1 MAKPE
6 RRITPRFKLHTPLT
20 FHRKEADSE
29 GTQEANAINISTR
42 GVYFAS
48 SLGFCVGE
56 ALEVSLEV
64 PKRVTGSQAKNRC
77 FIGRV
82 THVES
87 QSMAQGQSGI
97 GVELLYYELDLISPA
112 TKDSK

>member
-1 MAKPE
+1 MTKPE

-20 FHRKEADSE
+20 FHRKEANSE
-29 GTQEANAINISTR
+29 ATQAANAINISTR

-48 SLGFCVGE
+48 SIGFCVGE

-64 PKRVTGSQAKNRC
+64 PKRVTGSHAKNRC

-82 THVES
+82 AHVES
-87 QSMAQGQSGI
+87 QSMPQGQSGI
-97 GVELLYYELDLISPA
+97 GVELLYYELDLITPVA
-112 TKDSK
+112 KNYR